1 MKLTVSIPDDLFERA
16 EELAER
22 LQVSRSHLYARAIA
36 DYTARHRSKLV
47 REKLDEVYGSASA
60 EIDEALSVMQSLSLP
75 RETW

>member
-1 MKLTVSIPDDLFERA
+1 MKTAISIPDDLFERA

-36 DYTARHRSKLV
+36 DYTARRRSKLV

-60 EIDEALSVMQSLSLP
+60 ELDEALSVMQSLSLS